1 MSQPL
6 AKENP
11 GAGTP
16 GLLSQTKN
24 QPHENTRLSEDLQ
37 LIARDGGWEFSSI
50 LVGCAVAA
58 MAAFS
63 GGSAEEI
70 RESLRC
76 ARLALLEAIEALREI
91 EGGAP

>member
-1 MSQPL
+1 MHPPPKNQ
-6 AKENP
+6 NP
-11 GAGTP
+11 GVGAP
-16 GLLSQTKN
+16 GPVAFSQN
-24 QPHENTRLSEDLQ
+24 LPQQNMRIEDDLQ
-37 LIARDGGWEFSSI
+37 AIARDGGWEFSSM
-50 LVGCAVAA
+50 LAGCAVAA

-91 EGGAP
+91 EGGAS